1 MRTIKFRGKEIE
13 TNQWVYGDLLQCPNK
28 YPTIRMWEEAY
39 PIARSIDFVVFPDTI
54 GQFTGLHDK
63 NGREI
68 YEGDI
73 ISTHLGACEVI
84 HSDYGWAFCTRE
96 ENKMNTRDKLYYH
109 TFNAWSGYIECGFVI
124 GNIHDNPEL
133 MKGGE
138 V

>member
-39 PIARSIDFVVFPDTI
+39 PIARSIDFVVFPESV

-63 NGREI
+63 NGKEI
-68 YEGDI
+68 YDGDI
-73 ISTHLGACEVI
+73 VHCSFGHIGPEFTGTVTYADGEYVI
-84 HSDYGWAFCTRE
+84 LDVDEEYMLPRDYGE
-96 ENKMNTRDKLYYH
+96 KH
-109 TFNAWSGYIECGFVI
+109 IEVI
-124 GNIHDNPEL
+124 GNIHNNPEL

-138 V
+138 E

>member
-1 MRTIKFRGKEIE
+1 MRTIKFRGYNANNKE
-13 TNQWVYGDLLQCPNK
+13 WLYGSLLKCSDSYLINPEDSDRIAVDDLIVN
-28 YPTIRMWEEAY
+28 TE
-39 PIARSIDFVVFPDTI
+39 SV

-138 V
+138 E

>member
-1 MRTIKFRGKEIE
+1 MRIIKFRGYNSQNKE
-13 TNQWVYGDLLQCPNK
+13 WLYGSLLKCSDSYLINPEDSDRIAVDDL
-28 YPTIRMWEEAY
+28 
-39 PIARSIDFVVFPDTI
+39 VVDPESI

-73 ISTHLGACEVI
+73 VKCFFGHIGPEFTGTVTYADGEYVI
-84 HSDYGWAFCTRE
+84 LNEDKEYVLPQYYG
-96 ENKMNTRDKLYYH
+96 DKH
-109 TFNAWSGYIECGFVI
+109 IEVI

-138 V
+138 L

>member
-73 ISTHLGACEVI
+73 IKFLFHGLLYRGTIIYKDAKFVMNKIYGDGDMVPQ
-84 HSDYGWAFCTRE
+84 DYGE
-96 ENKMNTRDKLYYH
+96 K
-109 TFNAWSGYIECGFVI
+109 YIEVI
-124 GNIHDNPEL
+124 GNIHDDKSL
-133 MKGGE
+133 II
-138 V
+138 